1 MRIPSVLWFSE
12 RSRRGY
18 LQIVATASPG
28 SSAEVDDPLAVR
40 NPPVQDRSRRSFERV
55 LAAAGGAFDASGVDR
70 VSMEEVA
77 RRAGVSIGAVYRFF
91 PSKAALVAT
100 MTDLYRGQHEAFAA
114 EVHDPA
120 SLTRPAE
127 EVIQDYFSGF
137 AALAEN
143 QPGWKGLTRAGHL
156 FGAGTASEWTV
167 RLERW
172 LAAQIPGLEGHRRR
186 SAAITIQ
193 ALTGWLL
200 LHAAEVDDDT
210 DDDLDSAFREAQTV
224 LVGYLRELAK
234 QASGDTA

>member
-1 MRIPSVLWFSE
+1 MRIPSVLTFSQ
-12 RSRRGY
+12 RSHRGY
-18 LQIVATASPG
+18 GQIVGTASPG
-28 SSAEVDDPLAVR
+28 PSDAVDDPLAVR

-55 LAAAGGAFDASGVDR
+55 LAAAGKAFDESGVDR

-100 MTDLYRGQHEAFAA
+100 LTDLYRGQHEAFAA
-114 EVHDPA
+114 KVHDPA
-120 SLTRPAE
+120 SLRRPAA

-200 LHAAEVDDDT
+200 LHAAEVDDD
-210 DDDLDSAFREAQTV
+210 LDGAFQEAQTV
-224 LVGYLRELAK
+224 LVGYLGELAK
-234 QASGDTA
+234 QASGGTA